1 MELRAICKIKPN
13 VIGLNSSYPDI
24 IGFIERAH
32 PYWKLTAPEC
42 GVQKI
47 ILDAD
52 QFENGDVK
60 ILKFVKDIL
69 KGDIVNTIDTVI
81 LTNEYPSIEEILEMY
96 QDKIKSE
103 DINGLRESEI
113 LELYSVENLTSNLTK
128 CLIQNEY
135 LIELIK
141 NLYYTKSSP
150 NITVEDLVEKNTKND
165 DMKKYQVPNGF
176 NNISIK
182 STSITHDVLK
192 KTVDSYGNHVISNKR
207 PSGKQRATNK
217 PTYNWDTIDTPIS
230 FTRATDM
237 SQEGF
242 DIPLG
247 ENTKPE
253 ITN

>member
-1 MELRAICKIKPN
+1 MELRAICKIKSH

-24 IGFIERAH
+24 IGFIERAQ
-32 PYWKLTAPEC
+32 PYWKVTAPEC

-47 ILDAD
+47 VLDPE

-60 ILKFVKDIL
+60 ILKFVKDVL
-69 KGDIVNTIDTVI
+69 KDDIVNTIDTVI

-113 LELYSVENLTSNLTK
+113 LELYSVESLTSSLTK

-141 NLYYTKSSP
+141 TLYYTKSSP
-150 NITVEDLVEKNTKND
+150 NLTAEDLGGKNTKNED
-165 DMKKYQVPNGF
+165 AIKYQVRDGF
-176 NNISIK
+176 NTVTIK
-182 STSITHDVLK
+182 SSSDIHEMLK
-192 KTVDSYGNHVISNKR
+192 KTIDSYGNTTISNKR

-217 PTYNWDTIDTPIS
+217 PTTDWFINDTPIS
-230 FTRATDM
+230 FTGTTGM

-242 DIPLG
+242 DIPMG
-247 ENTKPE
+247 ENIEPD
-253 ITN
+253 IAN